1 MGTHGGPGAGHAG
14 RVLGRMTDQD
24 EDEPRVT
31 RRPRRNMRR
40 LLPYFRPYRRR
51 VVWTIILM
59 LVVTATGLAAPALA
73 QVAID
78 DGIAVGS
85 VTALLIIVGVF
96 VVIALIGWIAGY
108 WQSYLSSW
116 VGERVLLDLRR
127 QLFRHM
133 MRLELGHH
141 ERTPTGRSV
150 SRLTSDIEAINTLV
164 VEGATSLVINGLTLI
179 GVVIILI
186 AYDWKLAFAALLI
199 LPLLAIG
206 TWWFR
211 VKATAAYRV
220 TRERVATVLT
230 VLQENLSGIRVVQAH
245 GRQEEARRRFREANA
260 EYREANMRTVTISGI
275 YFPGVELL
283 GALGT
288 ALILWYGG
296 NRVLGSDL
304 SIGVMVAFIGYLA
317 SFFDPIQQLSQLY
330 NDFQAA
336 MAALEKIF
344 GVLGTDPQVYDRPDA
359 VDLPDIAGNV
369 TLDHVSFGYGRNYV
383 IRDVSLDIAAGSTVA
398 LVGATGAGK
407 STLAK
412 LIARLYDPDEG
423 TVSVDGIDL
432 RDVREESLRA
442 EMGIVPQEG
451 HLFGGSV
458 ADNVRFAQP
467 AATDDDVRR
476 ALDTVGALEF
486 VEAMPEGIDTD
497 VQERGARLSAG
508 QRQLICF
515 ARALVADP
523 RLMILDEATS
533 SVDIGTEK
541 RIEEA
546 LDRLLSGRTAV
557 IIAHRLSTIRR
568 ADLIVVVDDGR
579 VAEQGSHDELMHLG
593 GIYAGLYAD
602 WEQAGGAAAAG

>member
-1 MGTHGGPGAGHAG
+1 MGSRPVGHGHAG
-14 RVLGRMTDQD
+14 GMLGPVRDE
-24 EDEPRVT
+24 EDEPRVS

-51 VVWTIILM
+51 VIWTIILM
-59 LVVTATGLAAPALA
+59 LVVTAAGLAGPALA

-78 DGIAVGS
+78 DGISEGS
-85 VTALLIIVGVF
+85 VTALVVIVCVF
-96 VVIALIGWIAGY
+96 VVIGLMGWIAGY

-150 SRLTSDIEAINTLV
+150 SRLTSDIQAVNQLV
-164 VEGATSLVINGLTLI
+164 VEGATSLVINGLSLI
-179 GVVIILI
+179 GVIIILTV
-186 AYDWKLAFAALLI
+186 YDWKLAIAAFLI
-199 LPLLAIG
+199 FPILAVG
-206 TWWFR
+206 TGWFR

-230 VLQENLSGIRVVQAH
+230 VLQETLSGVRVVQAH

-260 EYREANMRTVTISGI
+260 DYRKANMTTVTVSGI
-275 YFPGVELL
+275 YFPAVELL
-283 GALGT
+283 AALGT
-288 ALILWYGG
+288 ALVLWYGG
-296 NRVLGSDL
+296 TRVLNADL
-304 SIGVMVAFIGYLA
+304 SFGVMVAFIGYLA

-330 NDFQAA
+330 NTFQSA

-344 GVLGTDPQVYDRPDA
+344 GVLETDPGISDRPNP
-359 VDLPDIAGNV
+359 VDLPDISGHV
-369 TLDHVSFGYGRNYV
+369 RLDHVSFGYGREYV
-383 IRDVSLDIAAGSTVA
+383 IRDVSLDIAPGSTVA

-423 TVSVDGIDL
+423 VVSVDGIDL
-432 RDVREESLRA
+432 RDVREESLRS

-451 HLFGGSV
+451 HLFSGTI
-458 ADNVRFAQP
+458 ADNVRFAHPQ
-467 AATDDDVRR
+467 ATDDDVRR

-486 VEAMPEGIDTD
+486 VDSLPDGVDTD

-515 ARALVADP
+515 ARALVPDP
-523 RLMILDEATS
+523 RLIILDEATS
-533 SVDIGTEK
+533 SIDIGTER

-546 LDRLLSGRTAV
+546 LDRLLVGRTAV
-557 IIAHRLSTIRR
+557 VIAHRLSTIRR
-568 ADLIVVVDDGR
+568 ADRIVVVDDGR
-579 VAEQGSHDELMHLG
+579 IAEQGTHDELMRAG
-593 GIYAGLYAD
+593 GLYAGLYAD
-602 WEQAGGAAAAG
+602 WEQAST

>member
-1 MGTHGGPGAGHAG
+1 MGSRPVGHGHAG
-14 RVLGRMTDQD
+14 GMLGPVRDE
-24 EDEPRVT
+24 EDEPRVS

-51 VVWTIILM
+51 VIWTIILM
-59 LVVTATGLAAPALA
+59 LVVTAAGLAGPALA

-78 DGIAVGS
+78 DGISEGS
-85 VTALLIIVGVF
+85 VTALVVIVCVF
-96 VVIALIGWIAGY
+96 VVIGLMGWIAGY

-150 SRLTSDIEAINTLV
+150 SRLTSDIQAVNQLV
-164 VEGATSLVINGLTLI
+164 VEGATSLVINGLSLI
-179 GVVIILI
+179 GVIIILTV
-186 AYDWKLAFAALLI
+186 YDWKLAIAAFLI
-199 LPLLAIG
+199 FPILAVG
-206 TWWFR
+206 TGWFR

-230 VLQENLSGIRVVQAH
+230 VLQETLSGVRVVQAH

-260 EYREANMRTVTISGI
+260 DYRKANMTTVTVSGI
-275 YFPGVELL
+275 YFPAVELL
-283 GALGT
+283 AALGT
-288 ALILWYGG
+288 ALVLWYGG
-296 NRVLGSDL
+296 NRVLDTDL
-304 SIGVMVAFIGYLA
+304 SVGVMVAFIGYLA

-330 NDFQAA
+330 NTFQSA

-344 GVLGTDPQVYDRPDA
+344 GVLETDPGISDRPNP
-359 VDLPDIAGNV
+359 VDLPDISGHV
-369 TLDHVSFGYGRNYV
+369 RLDHVSFGYGREYV
-383 IRDVSLDIAAGSTVA
+383 IRDVSLDIAPGSTVA

-423 TVSVDGIDL
+423 VVSVDGIDL
-432 RDVREESLRA
+432 RDVREESLRS

-451 HLFGGSV
+451 HLFSGTI
-458 ADNVRFAQP
+458 ADNVRFAHPQ
-467 AATDDDVRR
+467 ATDDDVRR

-486 VEAMPEGIDTD
+486 VDSLPDGVDTD
-497 VQERGARLSAG
+497 VQERGARRSAG
-508 QRQLICF
+508 QRQLICV
-515 ARALVADP
+515 ARALVPDP
-523 RLMILDEATS
+523 RLIILDEATS
-533 SVDIGTEK
+533 SIDIGTER

-546 LDRLLSGRTAV
+546 LDRLLVGRTAV
-557 IIAHRLSTIRR
+557 VIAHRLSTIRR
-568 ADLIVVVDDGR
+568 ADRIVVVDDGR
-579 VAEQGSHDELMHLG
+579 IAEQGTHDELMRAG
-593 GIYAGLYAD
+593 GLYAGLYAD
-602 WEQAGGAAAAG
+602 WEQAST

>member
-1 MGTHGGPGAGHAG
+1 MGSRPVGHGHAG
-14 RVLGRMTDQD
+14 GMLGPVRDE
-24 EDEPRVT
+24 EDEPRVS

-51 VVWTIILM
+51 VIWTIILM
-59 LVVTATGLAAPALA
+59 LVVTAAGLAGPALA

-78 DGIAVGS
+78 DGISEGS
-85 VTALLIIVGVF
+85 VTALVVIVCVF
-96 VVIALIGWIAGY
+96 VVIGLMGWIAGY

-150 SRLTSDIEAINTLV
+150 SRLTSDIQAVNQLV
-164 VEGATSLVINGLTLI
+164 VEGATSLVINGLSLI
-179 GVVIILI
+179 GVIIILTV
-186 AYDWKLAFAALLI
+186 YDWKLAIAAFLI
-199 LPLLAIG
+199 FPILAVG
-206 TWWFR
+206 TGWFR

-230 VLQENLSGIRVVQAH
+230 VLQETLSGVRVVQAH

-260 EYREANMRTVTISGI
+260 DYRKANMTTVTVSGI
-275 YFPGVELL
+275 YFPAVELL
-283 GALGT
+283 AALGT
-288 ALILWYGG
+288 ALVLWYGG
-296 NRVLGSDL
+296 NRVLDTDL
-304 SIGVMVAFIGYLA
+304 SVGVMVAFIGYLA

-330 NDFQAA
+330 NTFQSA
-336 MAALEKIF
+336 MAALEKIL
-344 GVLGTDPQVYDRPDA
+344 GVLETDPGISDRPNP
-359 VDLPDIAGNV
+359 VDLPDISGHV
-369 TLDHVSFGYGRNYV
+369 RLDHVSFGYGREYV
-383 IRDVSLDIAAGSTVA
+383 IRDVSLDIAPGSTVA

-423 TVSVDGIDL
+423 VVSVDGIDL
-432 RDVREESLRA
+432 RDVREESLRS

-451 HLFGGSV
+451 HLFSGTI
-458 ADNVRFAQP
+458 ADNVRFAHPQ
-467 AATDDDVRR
+467 ATDDDVRR

-486 VEAMPEGIDTD
+486 VDSLPDGVDTD

-515 ARALVADP
+515 ARALVPDP
-523 RLMILDEATS
+523 RLIILDEATS
-533 SVDIGTEK
+533 SIDIGTER

-546 LDRLLSGRTAV
+546 LDRLLVGRTAV
-557 IIAHRLSTIRR
+557 VIAHRLSTIRR
-568 ADLIVVVDDGR
+568 ADRIVVVDDGR
-579 VAEQGSHDELMHLG
+579 IAEQGTHDELMRAG
-593 GIYAGLYAD
+593 GLYAGLYAD
-602 WEQAGGAAAAG
+602 WEQAST

>member
-1 MGTHGGPGAGHAG
+1 MGSRPVGHGHAG
-14 RVLGRMTDQD
+14 GMLGPVRDE
-24 EDEPRVT
+24 EDEPRVS

-51 VVWTIILM
+51 VIWTIILM
-59 LVVTATGLAAPALA
+59 LVVTAAGLAGPALA

-78 DGIAVGS
+78 DGISEGS
-85 VTALLIIVGVF
+85 VTALVVIVCVF
-96 VVIALIGWIAGY
+96 VVIGLMGWIAGY

-150 SRLTSDIEAINTLV
+150 SRLTSDIQAVNQLV
-164 VEGATSLVINGLTLI
+164 VEGATSLVINGLSLI
-179 GVVIILI
+179 GVIIILTV
-186 AYDWKLAFAALLI
+186 YDWKLAIAAFLI
-199 LPLLAIG
+199 FPILAVG
-206 TWWFR
+206 TGWFR

-230 VLQENLSGIRVVQAH
+230 VLQETLSGVRVVQAH

-260 EYREANMRTVTISGI
+260 DYRKANMTTVTVSGI
-275 YFPGVELL
+275 YFPAVELL
-283 GALGT
+283 AALGT
-288 ALILWYGG
+288 ALVLWYGG
-296 NRVLGSDL
+296 NRVLDTDL
-304 SIGVMVAFIGYLA
+304 SVGVMVAFIGYLA

-330 NDFQAA
+330 NTFQSA

-344 GVLGTDPQVYDRPDA
+344 GVLETDPGISDRPNP
-359 VDLPDIAGNV
+359 VDLPDISGHV
-369 TLDHVSFGYGRNYV
+369 RLDHVSFGYGREYV
-383 IRDVSLDIAAGSTVA
+383 IRDVSLDIAPGSTVA

-423 TVSVDGIDL
+423 VVSVDGIDL
-432 RDVREESLRA
+432 RDVREESLRS

-451 HLFGGSV
+451 HLFSCTI
-458 ADNVRFAQP
+458 ADNVRFAHPQ
-467 AATDDDVRR
+467 ATDDDVRR

-486 VEAMPEGIDTD
+486 VDSLPDGVDTD

-515 ARALVADP
+515 ARALVPDP
-523 RLMILDEATS
+523 RLIILDEATS
-533 SVDIGTEK
+533 SIDIGTER

-546 LDRLLSGRTAV
+546 LDRLLVGRTAV
-557 IIAHRLSTIRR
+557 VIAHRLSTIRR
-568 ADLIVVVDDGR
+568 ADRIVVVDDGR
-579 VAEQGSHDELMHLG
+579 IAEQGTHDELMRAG
-593 GIYAGLYAD
+593 GLYAGLYAD
-602 WEQAGGAAAAG
+602 WEQAST

>member
-1 MGTHGGPGAGHAG
+1 MGSRPVGHGHAG
-14 RVLGRMTDQD
+14 GMLGPVRDE
-24 EDEPRVT
+24 EDEPRVS

-51 VVWTIILM
+51 VIWTIILM
-59 LVVTATGLAAPALA
+59 LVVTAAGLAGPALA

-78 DGIAVGS
+78 DGISEGS
-85 VTALLIIVGVF
+85 VTALVVIVCVF
-96 VVIALIGWIAGY
+96 VVIGLMGWIAGY

-150 SRLTSDIEAINTLV
+150 SRLTSDIQAVNQLV
-164 VEGATSLVINGLTLI
+164 VEGATSLVINGLSLI
-179 GVVIILI
+179 GVIIILTV
-186 AYDWKLAFAALLI
+186 YDWKLAIAAFLI
-199 LPLLAIG
+199 FPILAVG
-206 TWWFR
+206 TGWFR

-230 VLQENLSGIRVVQAH
+230 VLQETLSGVRVVQAH

-260 EYREANMRTVTISGI
+260 DYRKANMTTVTVSGI
-275 YFPGVELL
+275 YFPAVELL
-283 GALGT
+283 AALGT
-288 ALILWYGG
+288 ALVLWYGG
-296 NRVLGSDL
+296 NRVLDTDL
-304 SIGVMVAFIGYLA
+304 SVGVMVAFIGYLA

-330 NDFQAA
+330 NTFQSA

-344 GVLGTDPQVYDRPDA
+344 GVLETDPGISDRPNP
-359 VDLPDIAGNV
+359 VDLPDISGHV
-369 TLDHVSFGYGRNYV
+369 RLDHVSFGYGREYV
-383 IRDVSLDIAAGSTVA
+383 IRDVSLDIAPGSTVA

-423 TVSVDGIDL
+423 VVSVDGIDL
-432 RDVREESLRA
+432 RDVREESLRS

-451 HLFGGSV
+451 HLVSGTI
-458 ADNVRFAQP
+458 ADNVRFAHPQ
-467 AATDDDVRR
+467 ATDDDVRR

-486 VEAMPEGIDTD
+486 VDSLPDGVDTD

-515 ARALVADP
+515 ARALVPDP
-523 RLMILDEATS
+523 RLIILDEATS
-533 SVDIGTEK
+533 SIDIGTER

-546 LDRLLSGRTAV
+546 LDRLLVGRTAV
-557 IIAHRLSTIRR
+557 VIAHRLSTIRR
-568 ADLIVVVDDGR
+568 ADRIVVVDDGR
-579 VAEQGSHDELMHLG
+579 IAEQGTHDELMRAG
-593 GIYAGLYAD
+593 GLYAGLYAD
-602 WEQAGGAAAAG
+602 WEQAST

>member
-1 MGTHGGPGAGHAG
+1 MGSRPVGHGHAG
-14 RVLGRMTDQD
+14 GMLGPVRDD
-24 EDEPRVT
+24 EDEPRPNT
-31 RRPRRNMRR
+31 RPKRNFRR
-40 LLPYFRPYRRR
+40 LVPYFRPYRRR
-51 VVWTIILM
+51 VLWTIALM
-59 LVVTATGLAAPALA
+59 LVVTAAGLAGPALA

-78 DGIAVGS
+78 DGIQKGS
-85 VTALLIIVGVF
+85 VTALIVIVSVF
-96 VVIALIGWIAGY
+96 VVIGLIGWIAGY

-150 SRLTSDIEAINTLV
+150 SRLTSDIEAINQLV
-164 VEGATSLVINGLTLI
+164 VEGATSLVINGLSLI
-179 GVVIILI
+179 GVIIILTV
-186 AYDWKLAFAALLI
+186 YDWKLAIAAFAIFPVLAL
-199 LPLLAIG
+199 G

-211 VKATAAYRV
+211 VRATAAYRL
-220 TRERVATVLT
+220 TRERVASVLT
-230 VLQENLSGIRVVQAH
+230 VLQENLSGIRVVQAN

-260 EYREANMRTVTISGI
+260 DYRAANMTTITVSGI
-275 YFPGVELL
+275 YFPAVELL
-283 GALGT
+283 AALGT

-296 NRVLGSDL
+296 SRVLNDDL
-304 SIGVMVAFIGYLA
+304 SVGVMVAFIGYLA

-330 NDFQAA
+330 NTFQSA

-344 GVLGTDPQVYDRPDA
+344 GVLETDPRISDRTEA
-359 VDLPDIAGNV
+359 VDLPDIAGRV
-369 TLDHVSFGYGRNYV
+369 RLDHVSFGYGREYV
-383 IRDVSLDIAAGSTVA
+383 IRDVSVDIEPGSTVA

-423 TVSVDGIDL
+423 VVSIDGINL

-451 HLFGGSV
+451 HLFSGTI
-458 ADNVRFAQP
+458 ADNVRFAHP
-467 AATDDDVRR
+467 LASDDDVRR
-476 ALDTVGALEF
+476 ALDAVGALEF
-486 VEAMPEGIDTD
+486 VDGLPEGMNTD

-515 ARALVADP
+515 ARALVPDP
-523 RLMILDEATS
+523 RLIILDEATS
-533 SVDIGTEK
+533 SIDIGTER

-546 LDRLLSGRTAV
+546 LDRLLIGRTAV
-557 IIAHRLSTIRR
+557 VIAHRLSTIRR
-568 ADLIVVVDDGR
+568 ADRILVVQDGQI
-579 VAEQGSHDELMHLG
+579 AEQGSHDELMRAG
-593 GIYAGLYAD
+593 GQYAGLYAD
-602 WEQAGGAAAAG
+602 WEQAAGAAHE

>member
-1 MGTHGGPGAGHAG
+1 MGHGHAG
-14 RVLGRMTDQD
+14 GMLGPVRDE
-24 EDEPRVT
+24 EDEPRVS

-51 VVWTIILM
+51 VIWTIILM
-59 LVVTATGLAAPALA
+59 LVVTAAGLAGPALA

-78 DGIAVGS
+78 DGISEGS
-85 VTALLIIVGVF
+85 VTALVVIVCVF
-96 VVIALIGWIAGY
+96 VVIGLMGWIAGY

-150 SRLTSDIEAINTLV
+150 SRLTSDIQAVNQLV
-164 VEGATSLVINGLTLI
+164 VEGATSLVINGLSLI
-179 GVVIILI
+179 GVIIILTV
-186 AYDWKLAFAALLI
+186 YDWKLAIAAFLI
-199 LPLLAIG
+199 FPILAVG
-206 TWWFR
+206 TGWFR

-230 VLQENLSGIRVVQAH
+230 VLQETLSGVRVVQAH

-260 EYREANMRTVTISGI
+260 EYRKANMTTVTVSGI
-275 YFPGVELL
+275 YFPAVELL
-283 GALGT
+283 AALGT
-288 ALILWYGG
+288 ALVLWYGG
-296 NRVLGSDL
+296 TRVLNADL
-304 SIGVMVAFIGYLA
+304 SVGVMVAFIGYLA

-330 NDFQAA
+330 NTFQSA

-344 GVLGTDPQVYDRPDA
+344 GVLETDPGISDRPNP
-359 VDLPDIAGNV
+359 VDLPDISGHV
-369 TLDHVSFGYGRNYV
+369 RLDHVSFGYGREYV
-383 IRDVSLDIAAGSTVA
+383 IRDVSLDIAPGSTVA

-423 TVSVDGIDL
+423 VVSVDGIDL
-432 RDVREESLRA
+432 RDVREESLRS

-451 HLFGGSV
+451 HLFSGTI
-458 ADNVRFAQP
+458 ADNVRFAHPQ
-467 AATDDDVRR
+467 ATDDDVRR

-486 VEAMPEGIDTD
+486 VDSLPDGVDTD

-515 ARALVADP
+515 ARALVPDP
-523 RLMILDEATS
+523 RLIILDEATS
-533 SVDIGTEK
+533 SIDIGTER

-546 LDRLLSGRTAV
+546 LDRLLVGRTAV
-557 IIAHRLSTIRR
+557 VIAHRLSTIRR
-568 ADLIVVVDDGR
+568 ADRIVVVDDGR
-579 VAEQGSHDELMHLG
+579 IAEQGTHDELMRAG
-593 GIYAGLYAD
+593 GLYAGLYAD
-602 WEQAGGAAAAG
+602 WEQAST

>member
-1 MGTHGGPGAGHAG
+1 MGHGHAG
-14 RVLGRMTDQD
+14 GMLGPVRDE
-24 EDEPRVT
+24 EDEPRVS

-51 VVWTIILM
+51 VIWTIILM
-59 LVVTATGLAAPALA
+59 LVVTAAGLAGPALA

-78 DGIAVGS
+78 DGISEGS
-85 VTALLIIVGVF
+85 VTALVVIVCVF
-96 VVIALIGWIAGY
+96 VVIGLMGWIAGY

-150 SRLTSDIEAINTLV
+150 SRLTSDIQAVNQLV
-164 VEGATSLVINGLTLI
+164 VEGATSLVINGLSLI
-179 GVVIILI
+179 GVIIILTV
-186 AYDWKLAFAALLI
+186 YDWKLAIAAFLI
-199 LPLLAIG
+199 FPILAVG
-206 TWWFR
+206 TGWFR

-230 VLQENLSGIRVVQAH
+230 VLQETLSGVRVVQAH

-260 EYREANMRTVTISGI
+260 DYRKANMTTVTVSGI
-275 YFPGVELL
+275 YFPAVELL
-283 GALGT
+283 AALGT
-288 ALILWYGG
+288 ALVLWYGG
-296 NRVLGSDL
+296 TRVLNADL
-304 SIGVMVAFIGYLA
+304 SVGVMVAFIGYLA

-330 NDFQAA
+330 NTFQSA

-344 GVLGTDPQVYDRPDA
+344 GVLETDPGISDRPNP
-359 VDLPDIAGNV
+359 VDLPDISGHV
-369 TLDHVSFGYGRNYV
+369 RLDHVSFGYGREYV
-383 IRDVSLDIAAGSTVA
+383 IRDVSLDIAPGSTVA

-423 TVSVDGIDL
+423 VVSVDGIDL
-432 RDVREESLRA
+432 RDVREESLRS

-451 HLFGGSV
+451 HLFSGTI
-458 ADNVRFAQP
+458 ADNVRFAHPQ
-467 AATDDDVRR
+467 ATDDDVRR

-486 VEAMPEGIDTD
+486 VDSLPDGVDTD

-515 ARALVADP
+515 ARALVPDP
-523 RLMILDEATS
+523 RLIILDEATS
-533 SVDIGTEK
+533 SIDIGTER

-546 LDRLLSGRTAV
+546 LDRLLVGRTAV
-557 IIAHRLSTIRR
+557 VIAHRLSTIRR
-568 ADLIVVVDDGR
+568 ADRIVVVDDGR
-579 VAEQGSHDELMHLG
+579 IAEQGTHDELMRAG
-593 GIYAGLYAD
+593 GLYAGLYAD
-602 WEQAGGAAAAG
+602 WEQAST

>member
-1 MGTHGGPGAGHAG
+1 MLGPV
-14 RVLGRMTDQD
+14 RDE
-24 EDEPRVT
+24 EDEPRVS

-51 VVWTIILM
+51 VIWTIILM
-59 LVVTATGLAAPALA
+59 LVVTAAGLAGPALA

-78 DGIAVGS
+78 DGISEGS
-85 VTALLIIVGVF
+85 VTALVVIVCVF
-96 VVIALIGWIAGY
+96 VVIGLMGWIAGY

-150 SRLTSDIEAINTLV
+150 SRLTSDIQAVNQLV
-164 VEGATSLVINGLTLI
+164 VEGATSLVINGLSLI
-179 GVVIILI
+179 GVIIILTV
-186 AYDWKLAFAALLI
+186 YDWKLAIAAFLI
-199 LPLLAIG
+199 FPILAVG
-206 TWWFR
+206 TGWFR

-230 VLQENLSGIRVVQAH
+230 VLQETLSGVRVVQAH

-260 EYREANMRTVTISGI
+260 DYRKANMTTVTVSGI
-275 YFPGVELL
+275 YFPAVELL
-283 GALGT
+283 AALGT
-288 ALILWYGG
+288 ALVLWYGG
-296 NRVLGSDL
+296 NRVLDTDL
-304 SIGVMVAFIGYLA
+304 SVGVMVAFIGYLA

-330 NDFQAA
+330 NTFQSA

-344 GVLGTDPQVYDRPDA
+344 GVLETDPGISDRPNP
-359 VDLPDIAGNV
+359 VDLPDISGHV
-369 TLDHVSFGYGRNYV
+369 RLDHVSFGYGREYV
-383 IRDVSLDIAAGSTVA
+383 IRDVSLDIAPGSTVA

-423 TVSVDGIDL
+423 VVSVDGIDL
-432 RDVREESLRA
+432 RDVREESLRS

-451 HLFGGSV
+451 HLFSGTI
-458 ADNVRFAQP
+458 ADNVRFAHPQ
-467 AATDDDVRR
+467 ATDDDVRR

-486 VEAMPEGIDTD
+486 VDSLPDGVDTD

-515 ARALVADP
+515 ARALVPDP
-523 RLMILDEATS
+523 RLIILDEATS
-533 SVDIGTEK
+533 SIDIGTER

-546 LDRLLSGRTAV
+546 LDRLLVGRTAV
-557 IIAHRLSTIRR
+557 VIAHRLSTIRR
-568 ADLIVVVDDGR
+568 ADRIVVVDDGR
-579 VAEQGSHDELMHLG
+579 IAEQGTHDELMRAG
-593 GIYAGLYAD
+593 GLYAGLYAD
-602 WEQAGGAAAAG
+602 WEQAST

>member
-1 MGTHGGPGAGHAG
+1 MGSRPVGHGHAG
-14 RVLGRMTDQD
+14 GMLGPVRDE
-24 EDEPRVT
+24 EDEPRVS

-51 VVWTIILM
+51 VIWTIILM
-59 LVVTATGLAAPALA
+59 LVVTAAGLAGPALA

-78 DGIAVGS
+78 DGISEGS
-85 VTALLIIVGVF
+85 VTALVVIVCVF
-96 VVIALIGWIAGY
+96 VVIGLMGWIAGY

-150 SRLTSDIEAINTLV
+150 SRLTSDIQAVNQLV
-164 VEGATSLVINGLTLI
+164 VEGATSLVINGLSLI
-179 GVVIILI
+179 GVIIILTV
-186 AYDWKLAFAALLI
+186 YDWKLAIAAFLI
-199 LPLLAIG
+199 FPILAVG
-206 TWWFR
+206 TGWFR

-230 VLQENLSGIRVVQAH
+230 VLQETLSGVRVVQAH

-260 EYREANMRTVTISGI
+260 DYRKANMTTVTVSGV
-275 YFPGVELL
+275 YFPAVELL
-283 GALGT
+283 AALGT

-296 NRVLGSDL
+296 NRVLDADL
-304 SIGVMVAFIGYLA
+304 SVGVMVAFIGYLA

-330 NDFQAA
+330 NTFQSA

-344 GVLGTDPQVYDRPDA
+344 GVLETDPGISDRPNP
-359 VDLPDIAGNV
+359 VDLPDISGRV
-369 TLDHVSFGYGRNYV
+369 RLDHVSFGYGREYV

-423 TVSVDGIDL
+423 VVSVDGIDL
-432 RDVREESLRA
+432 RDVREESLRS

-451 HLFGGSV
+451 HLFSGTI
-458 ADNVRFAQP
+458 ADNVRFAYPQ
-467 AATDDDVRR
+467 ATDDEVRR

-486 VEAMPEGIDTD
+486 VDSLPDGVDTD

-515 ARALVADP
+515 ARALVPDP
-523 RLMILDEATS
+523 KLIILDEATS
-533 SVDIGTEK
+533 SIDIGTER

-546 LDRLLSGRTAV
+546 LDRLLVGRTAV
-557 IIAHRLSTIRR
+557 VIAHRLSTIRR
-568 ADLIVVVDDGR
+568 ADRIVVVDDGR
-579 VAEQGSHDELMHLG
+579 IAEQGSHDELMRAG
-593 GIYAGLYAD
+593 GLYAGLYAD
-602 WEQAGGAAAAG
+602 WEQASQ

>member
-1 MGTHGGPGAGHAG
+1 MSSRPVGHGNAGGMLGPV
-14 RVLGRMTDQD
+14 RDE
-24 EDEPRVT
+24 EDEPRPNT
-31 RRPRRNMRR
+31 RPKRNFRR
-40 LLPYFRPYRRR
+40 LVPYFKPYRRR
-51 VVWTIILM
+51 VLWTIALM
-59 LVVTATGLAAPALA
+59 LLVTAAGLAGPALA

-78 DGIAVGS
+78 DGIQQGS
-85 VTALLIIVGVF
+85 VTALMIIVSVF
-96 VVIALIGWIAGY
+96 VVIGLIGWIAGY

-150 SRLTSDIEAINTLV
+150 SRLTSDIQAINQLV
-164 VEGATSLVINGLTLI
+164 VEGATSLVINGLSLI
-179 GVVIILI
+179 GVIIILMV
-186 AYDWKLAFAALLI
+186 YDWKLAIAAFAIFPILAL
-199 LPLLAIG
+199 G

-211 VKATAAYRV
+211 VRATAAYRL
-220 TRERVATVLT
+220 TRERVASVLT
-230 VLQENLSGIRVVQAH
+230 VLQENLSGIRVVQAN
-245 GRQEEARRRFREANA
+245 GRQDEARRRFREANA
-260 EYREANMRTVTISGI
+260 DYRSANMSTINISGL

-283 GALGT
+283 AALGT

-296 NRVLGSDL
+296 SRVLNDDL
-304 SIGVMVAFIGYLA
+304 SVGVMVAFIGYLA

-330 NDFQAA
+330 NTFQSA

-344 GVLGTDPQVYDRPDA
+344 GVLETDPRISDRNEA
-359 VDLPDIAGNV
+359 VDLPDVAGRV
-369 TLDHVSFGYGRNYV
+369 RLDHVSFGYGREYV
-383 IRDVSLDIAAGSTVA
+383 IRDVSIDIEPGTTVA

-423 TVSVDGIDL
+423 VVSIDGIDL
-432 RDVREESLRA
+432 RDVREESLRS

-451 HLFGGSV
+451 HLFSGTI
-458 ADNVRFAQP
+458 ADNVRFAHP
-467 AATDDDVRR
+467 LASDDDVRR
-476 ALDTVGALEF
+476 ALDAVGALEF
-486 VEAMPEGIDTD
+486 VDGLPDGMNTD

-523 RLMILDEATS
+523 RLIILDEATS
-533 SVDIGTEK
+533 SIDIGTER

-546 LDRLLSGRTAV
+546 LDRLLVGRTAV
-557 IIAHRLSTIRR
+557 VIAHRLSTIRR
-568 ADLIVVVDDGR
+568 ADRILVVQDGQI
-579 VAEQGSHDELMHLG
+579 AEQGSHDELMRAG
-593 GIYAGLYAD
+593 GQYAGLYAD
-602 WEQAGGAAAAG
+602 WEQAAGAAHE

>member
-1 MGTHGGPGAGHAG
+1 MSSRPVGHGNAGGMLGPV
-14 RVLGRMTDQD
+14 RDE
-24 EDEPRVT
+24 EDEPRPNT
-31 RRPRRNMRR
+31 RPKRNFRR
-40 LLPYFRPYRRR
+40 LVPYFKPYRRR
-51 VVWTIILM
+51 VLWTIALM
-59 LVVTATGLAAPALA
+59 LVVTAAGLAGPALA

-78 DGIAVGS
+78 DGIQQGS
-85 VTALLIIVGVF
+85 VTALMIIVSVF
-96 VVIALIGWIAGY
+96 VVIGLIGWIAGY

-150 SRLTSDIEAINTLV
+150 SRLTSDIQAINQLV
-164 VEGATSLVINGLTLI
+164 VEGATSLVINGLSLI
-179 GVVIILI
+179 GVIIILMV
-186 AYDWKLAFAALLI
+186 YDWKLAIAAFAIFPILAL
-199 LPLLAIG
+199 G

-211 VKATAAYRV
+211 VRATAAYRL
-220 TRERVATVLT
+220 TRERVASVLT
-230 VLQENLSGIRVVQAH
+230 VLQENLSGIRVVQAN
-245 GRQEEARRRFREANA
+245 GRQDEARRRFREANA
-260 EYREANMRTVTISGI
+260 DYRSANMSTINISGL

-283 GALGT
+283 AALGT

-296 NRVLGSDL
+296 SRVLNDDL
-304 SIGVMVAFIGYLA
+304 SVGVMVAFIGYLA

-330 NDFQAA
+330 NTFQSA

-344 GVLGTDPQVYDRPDA
+344 GVLETDPRISDRSEA
-359 VDLPDIAGNV
+359 VDLPDVAGRV
-369 TLDHVSFGYGRNYV
+369 RLDHVSFGYGREYV
-383 IRDVSLDIAAGSTVA
+383 IRDVSVDIEPGTTVA

-423 TVSVDGIDL
+423 VVSIDGIDL

-451 HLFGGSV
+451 HLFSGTI
-458 ADNVRFAQP
+458 ADNVRFAHP
-467 AATDDDVRR
+467 LASDDDVRR
-476 ALDTVGALEF
+476 ALDAVGALEF
-486 VEAMPEGIDTD
+486 VDGLPDGMNTD

-523 RLMILDEATS
+523 RLIILDEATS
-533 SVDIGTEK
+533 SIDIGTER

-546 LDRLLSGRTAV
+546 LDRLLVGRTAV
-557 IIAHRLSTIRR
+557 VIAHRLSTIRR
-568 ADLIVVVDDGR
+568 ADRILVVQDGQI
-579 VAEQGSHDELMHLG
+579 AEQGSHDELMRAG
-593 GIYAGLYAD
+593 GQYAGLYAD
-602 WEQAGGAAAAG
+602 WEQAAGAAHE

>member
-1 MGTHGGPGAGHAG
+1 MGSRPVGHGHAG
-14 RVLGRMTDQD
+14 GMLGPVLD
-24 EDEPRVT
+24 EQDEPRVS

-51 VVWTIILM
+51 VIWTIILM
-59 LVVTATGLAAPALA
+59 LVVTAAGLAGPALA

-78 DGIAVGS
+78 DGISEGS
-85 VTALLIIVGVF
+85 VTALVVIVCVF
-96 VVIALIGWIAGY
+96 VVIGLMGWIAGY

-150 SRLTSDIEAINTLV
+150 SRLTSDIQAVNQLV
-164 VEGATSLVINGLTLI
+164 VEGATSLVINGLSLI
-179 GVVIILI
+179 GVIIILTV
-186 AYDWKLAFAALLI
+186 YDWKLAIAAFLI
-199 LPLLAIG
+199 FPILAVG
-206 TWWFR
+206 TGWFR

-230 VLQENLSGIRVVQAH
+230 VLQETLSGVRVVQAH

-260 EYREANMRTVTISGI
+260 DYRKANMTTVTVSGI
-275 YFPGVELL
+275 YFPAVELL
-283 GALGT
+283 AALGT
-288 ALILWYGG
+288 ALVLWYGG
-296 NRVLGSDL
+296 NRVLDTDL
-304 SIGVMVAFIGYLA
+304 SVGVMVAFIGYLA

-330 NDFQAA
+330 NTFQSA

-344 GVLGTDPQVYDRPDA
+344 GVLETDPGISDRPNP
-359 VDLPDIAGNV
+359 VDLPDISGHV
-369 TLDHVSFGYGRNYV
+369 RLDHVSFGYGREYV
-383 IRDVSLDIAAGSTVA
+383 IRDVSLDIAPGSTVA

-423 TVSVDGIDL
+423 VVSVDGIDL
-432 RDVREESLRA
+432 RDVREESLRS

-451 HLFGGSV
+451 HLFSGTI
-458 ADNVRFAQP
+458 ADNVRFAHPQ
-467 AATDDDVRR
+467 ATDDDVRR

-486 VEAMPEGIDTD
+486 VDSLPDGVDTD

-515 ARALVADP
+515 ARALVPDP
-523 RLMILDEATS
+523 RLIILDEATS
-533 SVDIGTEK
+533 SIDIGTER

-546 LDRLLSGRTAV
+546 LDRLLVGRTAV
-557 IIAHRLSTIRR
+557 VIAHRLSTIRR
-568 ADLIVVVDDGR
+568 ADRIVVVDDGR
-579 VAEQGSHDELMHLG
+579 IAEQGTHDELMRAG
-593 GIYAGLYAD
+593 GLYAGLYAD
-602 WEQAGGAAAAG
+602 WEQAST

>member
-1 MGTHGGPGAGHAG
+1 MSSRPVGHGHAG
-14 RVLGRMTDQD
+14 GMLGPVRDE
-24 EDEPRVT
+24 EDEPRPNT
-31 RRPRRNMRR
+31 RPKRNFRR
-40 LLPYFRPYRRR
+40 LVPYFKPYRRR
-51 VVWTIILM
+51 VLWTVALM
-59 LVVTATGLAAPALA
+59 LVVTAAGLAGPALA

-78 DGIAVGS
+78 DGIQKGS
-85 VTALLIIVGVF
+85 VTALIVIVSVF
-96 VVIALIGWIAGY
+96 VVIGLIGWIAGY

-150 SRLTSDIEAINTLV
+150 SRLTSDIEAINQLV
-164 VEGATSLVINGLTLI
+164 VEGATSLVINGLSLI
-179 GVVIILI
+179 GVIIILTV
-186 AYDWKLAFAALLI
+186 YDWKLAIAAFAIFPILAL
-199 LPLLAIG
+199 A

-211 VKATAAYRV
+211 VRATAAYRL
-220 TRERVATVLT
+220 TRERVASVLT
-230 VLQENLSGIRVVQAH
+230 VLQENLSGIRVVQAN

-260 EYREANMRTVTISGI
+260 DYRSANMNTITISGL

-283 GALGT
+283 AALGT

-296 NRVLGSDL
+296 SRVLNDDL
-304 SIGVMVAFIGYLA
+304 SVGVMVAFIGYLA

-330 NDFQAA
+330 NTFQSA

-344 GVLGTDPQVYDRPDA
+344 GVLETDPRINDSTEA
-359 VDLPDIAGNV
+359 VDLPDIAGRV
-369 TLDHVSFGYGRNYV
+369 RLDHVSFGYGREYV
-383 IRDVSLDIAAGSTVA
+383 IRDVSVDIEPGSTVA

-423 TVSVDGIDL
+423 VVSIDGIDL

-451 HLFGGSV
+451 HLFSGTI
-458 ADNVRFAQP
+458 ADNVRFAHP
-467 AATDDDVRR
+467 LASDDDVRR
-476 ALDTVGALEF
+476 ALDAVGALEF
-486 VEAMPEGIDTD
+486 VDGLPDGMNTD

-515 ARALVADP
+515 ARALVPDP
-523 RLMILDEATS
+523 RLIILDEATS
-533 SVDIGTEK
+533 SIDIGTER

-546 LDRLLSGRTAV
+546 LDRLLVGRTAV
-557 IIAHRLSTIRR
+557 VIAHRLSTIRR
-568 ADLIVVVDDGR
+568 ADRILVVADGR
-579 VAEQGSHDELMHLG
+579 IAEQGSHDELMRAG
-593 GIYAGLYAD
+593 GQYAGLYAD
-602 WEQAGGAAAAG
+602 WEQAAGAAHE

>member
-1 MGTHGGPGAGHAG
+1 MSSRPVGHGHAG
-14 RVLGRMTDQD
+14 GMLGPVRDD
-24 EDEPRVT
+24 EDEPRPNT
-31 RRPRRNMRR
+31 RPKRNFRR
-40 LLPYFRPYRRR
+40 LVPYFKPYRRR
-51 VVWTIILM
+51 VLWTIALM
-59 LVVTATGLAAPALA
+59 LLVTAAGLAGPALA

-78 DGIAVGS
+78 DGIQQGS
-85 VTALLIIVGVF
+85 VTALMIIVSVF
-96 VVIALIGWIAGY
+96 VVIGLIGWIAGY

-150 SRLTSDIEAINTLV
+150 SRLTSDIQAINQLV
-164 VEGATSLVINGLTLI
+164 VEGATSLVINGLSLI
-179 GVVIILI
+179 GVIIILMV
-186 AYDWKLAFAALLI
+186 YDWKLAIAAFAIFPILAL
-199 LPLLAIG
+199 G

-211 VKATAAYRV
+211 VRATAAYRL
-220 TRERVATVLT
+220 TRERVASVLT
-230 VLQENLSGIRVVQAH
+230 VLQENLSGIRVVQAN
-245 GRQEEARRRFREANA
+245 GRQDEARRRFREANA
-260 EYREANMRTVTISGI
+260 DYRSANMSTINISGL

-283 GALGT
+283 AALGT

-296 NRVLGSDL
+296 SRVLNDDL
-304 SIGVMVAFIGYLA
+304 SVGVMVAFIGYLA

-330 NDFQAA
+330 NTFQSA

-344 GVLGTDPQVYDRPDA
+344 GVLETDPRISDRNEA
-359 VDLPDIAGNV
+359 VDLPDVAGRV
-369 TLDHVSFGYGRNYV
+369 RLDHVSFGYGREYV
-383 IRDVSLDIAAGSTVA
+383 IRDVSIDIEPGTTVA

-423 TVSVDGIDL
+423 VVSIDGIDL
-432 RDVREESLRA
+432 RDVREESLRS

-451 HLFGGSV
+451 HLFSGTI
-458 ADNVRFAQP
+458 ADNVRFAHP
-467 AATDDDVRR
+467 LASDDDVRR
-476 ALDTVGALEF
+476 ALDAVGALEF
-486 VEAMPEGIDTD
+486 VDGLPDGMNTD

-523 RLMILDEATS
+523 RLIILDEATS
-533 SVDIGTEK
+533 SIDIGTER

-546 LDRLLSGRTAV
+546 LDRLLVGRTAV
-557 IIAHRLSTIRR
+557 VIAHRLSTIRR
-568 ADLIVVVDDGR
+568 ADRILVVQDGQI
-579 VAEQGSHDELMHLG
+579 AEQGSHDELMRAG
-593 GIYAGLYAD
+593 GQYAGLYAD
-602 WEQAGGAAAAG
+602 WEQAAGAAHE

>member
-1 MGTHGGPGAGHAG
+1 MSSRPVGHGNAGGMLGPV
-14 RVLGRMTDQD
+14 RDE
-24 EDEPRVT
+24 EDEPRPNT
-31 RRPRRNMRR
+31 RPKRNFRR
-40 LLPYFRPYRRR
+40 LVPYFKPYRRR
-51 VVWTIILM
+51 VLWTIALM
-59 LVVTATGLAAPALA
+59 LLVTAAGLAGPALA

-78 DGIAVGS
+78 DGIQQGS
-85 VTALLIIVGVF
+85 VTALMIIVSVF
-96 VVIALIGWIAGY
+96 VVIGLIGWIAGY

-150 SRLTSDIEAINTLV
+150 SRLTSDIQAINQLV
-164 VEGATSLVINGLTLI
+164 VEGATSLVINGLSLI
-179 GVVIILI
+179 GVIIILTI
-186 AYDWKLAFAALLI
+186 YDWKLAIAAFAIFPILAL
-199 LPLLAIG
+199 G

-211 VKATAAYRV
+211 VRATAAYRL
-220 TRERVATVLT
+220 TRERVASVLT
-230 VLQENLSGIRVVQAH
+230 VLQENLSGIRVVQAN
-245 GRQEEARRRFREANA
+245 GRQDEARRRFREANA
-260 EYREANMRTVTISGI
+260 DYRSANMSTINISGL

-283 GALGT
+283 AALGT

-296 NRVLGSDL
+296 SRVLNDDL
-304 SIGVMVAFIGYLA
+304 SVGVMVAFIGYLA

-330 NDFQAA
+330 NTFQSA

-344 GVLGTDPQVYDRPDA
+344 GVLETDPRISDRSEA
-359 VDLPDIAGNV
+359 VDLPDVAGRV
-369 TLDHVSFGYGRNYV
+369 RLDHVSFGYGREYV
-383 IRDVSLDIAAGSTVA
+383 IRDVSIDIEPGTTVA

-423 TVSVDGIDL
+423 VVSIDGIDL
-432 RDVREESLRA
+432 RDVREESLRS

-451 HLFGGSV
+451 HLFSGTI
-458 ADNVRFAQP
+458 ADNVRFAHP
-467 AATDDDVRR
+467 LASDHDVRR
-476 ALDTVGALEF
+476 ALDAVGALEF
-486 VEAMPEGIDTD
+486 VDGLPDGMNTD

-523 RLMILDEATS
+523 RLIILDEATS
-533 SVDIGTEK
+533 SIDIGTER

-546 LDRLLSGRTAV
+546 LDRLLVGRTAV
-557 IIAHRLSTIRR
+557 VIAHRLSTIRR
-568 ADLIVVVDDGR
+568 ADRILVVQDGQI
-579 VAEQGSHDELMHLG
+579 AEQGSHDELMRAG
-593 GIYAGLYAD
+593 GQYAGLYAD
-602 WEQAGGAAAAG
+602 WEQAAGAAHE

>member
-1 MGTHGGPGAGHAG
+1 MGSRPVGHGHAG
-14 RVLGRMTDQD
+14 GMLGPVRDE
-24 EDEPRVT
+24 EDEPRVS

-51 VVWTIILM
+51 VIWTIILM
-59 LVVTATGLAAPALA
+59 LVVTAAGLAGPALA

-78 DGIAVGS
+78 DGISEGS
-85 VTALLIIVGVF
+85 VTALVVIVCVF
-96 VVIALIGWIAGY
+96 VVIGLMGWIAGY

-150 SRLTSDIEAINTLV
+150 SRLTSDIQAVNQLV
-164 VEGATSLVINGLTLI
+164 VEGATSLVINGLSLI
-179 GVVIILI
+179 GVIIILTV
-186 AYDWKLAFAALLI
+186 YDWKLAIAAFLI
-199 LPLLAIG
+199 FPILAVG
-206 TWWFR
+206 TGWFR

-230 VLQENLSGIRVVQAH
+230 VLQETLSGVRVVQAH

-260 EYREANMRTVTISGI
+260 DYRKANMTTVTVSGI
-275 YFPGVELL
+275 YFPAVELL
-283 GALGT
+283 AALGT
-288 ALILWYGG
+288 ALVLWYGG
-296 NRVLGSDL
+296 NRVLDTDL
-304 SIGVMVAFIGYLA
+304 SVGVMVAFIGYLA

-330 NDFQAA
+330 NTFQSA

-344 GVLGTDPQVYDRPDA
+344 GVLETDPGISDRPNP
-359 VDLPDIAGNV
+359 VDLPDISGHV
-369 TLDHVSFGYGRNYV
+369 RLDHVSFGYGREYV
-383 IRDVSLDIAAGSTVA
+383 IRDVSLDIAPGSTVA

-423 TVSVDGIDL
+423 VVSVDGIDL
-432 RDVREESLRA
+432 RDVREESLRS

-451 HLFGGSV
+451 HLFSGTI
-458 ADNVRFAQP
+458 ADNVRFAHPQ
-467 AATDDDVRR
+467 ATDDDVRR

-486 VEAMPEGIDTD
+486 VDSLPDGVGTD

-515 ARALVADP
+515 ARALVPDP
-523 RLMILDEATS
+523 RLIILDEATS
-533 SVDIGTEK
+533 SIDIGTER

-546 LDRLLSGRTAV
+546 LDRLLVGRTAV
-557 IIAHRLSTIRR
+557 VIAHRLSTIRR
-568 ADLIVVVDDGR
+568 ADRIVVVDDGR
-579 VAEQGSHDELMHLG
+579 IAEQGTHDELMRAG
-593 GIYAGLYAD
+593 GLYAGLYAD
-602 WEQAGGAAAAG
+602 WEQAST

>member
-1 MGTHGGPGAGHAG
+1 MGSRPVGHGHAG
-14 RVLGRMTDQD
+14 GMLGPVRDE
-24 EDEPRVT
+24 EDEPRVS

-51 VVWTIILM
+51 VIWTIILM
-59 LVVTATGLAAPALA
+59 LVVTAAGLAGPALA

-78 DGIAVGS
+78 DGISEGS
-85 VTALLIIVGVF
+85 VTALVVIVSVF
-96 VVIALIGWIAGY
+96 VVIGLMGWIAGY

-150 SRLTSDIEAINTLV
+150 SRLTSDIQAVNQLV
-164 VEGATSLVINGLTLI
+164 VEGATSLVINGLSLI
-179 GVVIILI
+179 GVIIILTL
-186 AYDWKLAFAALLI
+186 YDWKLAIAAFLI
-199 LPLLAIG
+199 FPILAVG
-206 TWWFR
+206 TGWFR

-230 VLQENLSGIRVVQAH
+230 VLQETLSGVRVVQAH

-260 EYREANMRTVTISGI
+260 DYRKANMTTVTVSGI
-275 YFPGVELL
+275 YFPAVELL
-283 GALGT
+283 AALGT
-288 ALILWYGG
+288 ALVLWYGG
-296 NRVLGSDL
+296 NRVLDTDL
-304 SIGVMVAFIGYLA
+304 SVGVMVAFIGYLA

-330 NDFQAA
+330 NTFQSA

-344 GVLGTDPQVYDRPDA
+344 GVLETDPGISDRPNP
-359 VDLPDIAGNV
+359 VDLPDISGHV
-369 TLDHVSFGYGRNYV
+369 RLDHVSFGYGREYV
-383 IRDVSLDIAAGSTVA
+383 IRDVSLDIAPGSTVA

-423 TVSVDGIDL
+423 VVSVDGIDL
-432 RDVREESLRA
+432 RAVREESLRS

-451 HLFGGSV
+451 HLFSGTI
-458 ADNVRFAQP
+458 ADNVRFAHPQ
-467 AATDDDVRR
+467 ATDDDVRR

-486 VEAMPEGIDTD
+486 VDSLPDGVDTD

-515 ARALVADP
+515 ARALVPDP
-523 RLMILDEATS
+523 RLIILDEATS
-533 SVDIGTEK
+533 SIDIGTER

-546 LDRLLSGRTAV
+546 LDRLLVGRTAV

-568 ADLIVVVDDGR
+568 ADRIVVVDDGR
-579 VAEQGSHDELMHLG
+579 IAEQGTHDELMRAG
-593 GIYAGLYAD
+593 GLYAGLYAD
-602 WEQAGGAAAAG
+602 WEQAST

>member
-1 MGTHGGPGAGHAG
+1 MGSRPVGHGHAG
-14 RVLGRMTDQD
+14 GMLGPVRDE
-24 EDEPRVT
+24 EDEPRVS

-51 VVWTIILM
+51 VIWTIILM
-59 LVVTATGLAAPALA
+59 LVVTAAGLAGPALA

-78 DGIAVGS
+78 DGISEGS
-85 VTALLIIVGVF
+85 VTALVVIVCVF
-96 VVIALIGWIAGY
+96 VVIGLMGWIAGF

-150 SRLTSDIEAINTLV
+150 SRLTSDIQAVNQLV
-164 VEGATSLVINGLTLI
+164 VEGATSLVINGLSLI
-179 GVVIILI
+179 GVIIILTV
-186 AYDWKLAFAALLI
+186 YDWKLAIAAFLI
-199 LPLLAIG
+199 FPILAVG
-206 TWWFR
+206 TGWFR
-211 VKATAAYRV
+211 VKATGAYRV

-230 VLQENLSGIRVVQAH
+230 VLQETLSGVRVVQAH

-260 EYREANMRTVTISGI
+260 DYRKANMTTVTVSGI
-275 YFPGVELL
+275 YFPAVELL
-283 GALGT
+283 AALGT
-288 ALILWYGG
+288 ALVLWYGG
-296 NRVLGSDL
+296 NRVLDTDL
-304 SIGVMVAFIGYLA
+304 SVGVMVAFIGYLA

-330 NDFQAA
+330 NTFQSA

-344 GVLGTDPQVYDRPDA
+344 GVLETDPGISDRPNP
-359 VDLPDIAGNV
+359 VDLPDISGHV
-369 TLDHVSFGYGRNYV
+369 RLDHVSFGYGREYV
-383 IRDVSLDIAAGSTVA
+383 IRDVSLDIAPGSTVA

-423 TVSVDGIDL
+423 VVSVDGIDL
-432 RDVREESLRA
+432 RDVREESLRS

-451 HLFGGSV
+451 HLFSGTI
-458 ADNVRFAQP
+458 ADNVRFAHPQ
-467 AATDDDVRR
+467 ATDDDVRR

-486 VEAMPEGIDTD
+486 VDSLPDGVDTD

-515 ARALVADP
+515 ARALVPDP
-523 RLMILDEATS
+523 RLIILDEATS
-533 SVDIGTEK
+533 SIDIGTER

-546 LDRLLSGRTAV
+546 LDRLLVGRTAV
-557 IIAHRLSTIRR
+557 VIAHRLSTIRR
-568 ADLIVVVDDGR
+568 ADRIVVVDDGR
-579 VAEQGSHDELMHLG
+579 IAEQGTHDELMRAG
-593 GIYAGLYAD
+593 GLYAGLYAD
-602 WEQAGGAAAAG
+602 WEQAST

>member
-1 MGTHGGPGAGHAG
+1 MGSRPVGHGHAG
-14 RVLGRMTDQD
+14 GMLGPGRDE
-24 EDEPRVT
+24 EDEPRVS

-51 VVWTIILM
+51 VIWTIILM
-59 LVVTATGLAAPALA
+59 LVVTAAGLAGPALA

-78 DGIAVGS
+78 DGISEGS
-85 VTALLIIVGVF
+85 VTALVVIVCVF
-96 VVIALIGWIAGY
+96 VVIGLMGWIAGY

-150 SRLTSDIEAINTLV
+150 SRLTSDIQAVNQLV
-164 VEGATSLVINGLTLI
+164 VEGATSLVINGLSLI
-179 GVVIILI
+179 GVIIILTV
-186 AYDWKLAFAALLI
+186 YDWKLAIAAFLI
-199 LPLLAIG
+199 FPILAVG
-206 TWWFR
+206 TGWFR

-230 VLQENLSGIRVVQAH
+230 VLQETLSGVRVVQAH

-260 EYREANMRTVTISGI
+260 DYRKANMTTVTVSGI
-275 YFPGVELL
+275 YFPAVELL
-283 GALGT
+283 AALGT
-288 ALILWYGG
+288 ALVLWYGG
-296 NRVLGSDL
+296 NRVLDTDL
-304 SIGVMVAFIGYLA
+304 SVGVMVAFIGYLA

-330 NDFQAA
+330 NTFQSA

-344 GVLGTDPQVYDRPDA
+344 GVLETDPGISDRPNP
-359 VDLPDIAGNV
+359 VDLPDISGHV
-369 TLDHVSFGYGRNYV
+369 RLDHVSFGYGREYV
-383 IRDVSLDIAAGSTVA
+383 IRDVSLDIAPGSTVA

-423 TVSVDGIDL
+423 VVSVDGIDL
-432 RDVREESLRA
+432 RDVREESLRS

-451 HLFGGSV
+451 HLFSGTI
-458 ADNVRFAQP
+458 ADNVRFAHPQ
-467 AATDDDVRR
+467 ATDDDVRR

-486 VEAMPEGIDTD
+486 VDSLPDGVDTD

-515 ARALVADP
+515 ARALVPDP
-523 RLMILDEATS
+523 RLIILDEATS
-533 SVDIGTEK
+533 SIDIGTER

-546 LDRLLSGRTAV
+546 LDRLLVGRTAV
-557 IIAHRLSTIRR
+557 VIAHRLSTIRR
-568 ADLIVVVDDGR
+568 ADRIVVVDDGR
-579 VAEQGSHDELMHLG
+579 IAEQGTHDELMRAG
-593 GIYAGLYAD
+593 GLYAGLYAD
-602 WEQAGGAAAAG
+602 WEQAST